1 MKKHSLLLLLLI
13 FSSVASTTIYEAIGD
28 SKLEY
33 VILFDEYHGQY
44 FNRTLMYTALSALD
58 NLLPDILED
67 EIKIDLIFNN
77 NSRFNSTNLQGVD
90 LLIFTNPGF
99 ETEDRLS
106 YSEIEAI
113 LDYVEL
119 GGSLFLLGNPL
130 TQNEN
135 ITGHPASINELLAG
149 RENKL
154 SSARLRTGSDLS
166 SPDLVVDDFSNSY
179 GNESYVSLDFYNTTH
194 SISESSEIIN
204 PVVIAISEQE
214 IQVNTTTL
222 YTSSI
227 SLGNEN
233 LQYSIGRTAITSYSI
248 NEEYDIFRDS
258 INGFLTWLFAKGI
271 GSSRVILSGSSIMF
285 SDLEISDNQKWID
298 QTDNSILWKNIILW
312 LLKYT
317 PHSARA
323 PPPVWVFSYY
333 ALIIVSLSIVIFS
346 SAFIIYK
353 YKQTRKTSIKIK

>member
-1 MKKHSLLLLLLI
+1 MKKYSLLLLLLI
-13 FSSVASTTIYEAIGD
+13 FSSVASSTIYQTIGD

-44 FNRTLMYTALSALD
+44 FNRTLMYTALSAFN
-58 NLLPDILED
+58 NLLPDTLED

-77 NSRFNSTNLQGVD
+77 DSRFNSTNLQGVD

-99 ETEDRLS
+99 ETENKLS

-130 TQNEN
+130 TQDEN
-135 ITGHPASINELLAG
+135 ITGHPSSINDLLAG

-166 SPDLVVDDFSNSY
+166 DSDLVVDDFSNTY
-179 GNESYVSLDFYNTTH
+179 GNESFVILDFYNATH
-194 SISESSEIIN
+194 SISEAVIN
-204 PVVIAISEQE
+204 PVVLAISEQE
-214 IQVNTTTL
+214 TQINITTL

-227 SLGNEN
+227 SLGNEI
-233 LQYSIGRTAITSYSI
+233 LQYSIGRTAITSYSV
-248 NEEYDIFRDS
+248 NENYDIFRDS

-271 GSSRVILSGSSIMF
+271 GSSRMIVSGSSIMF
-285 SDLEISDNQKWID
+285 SDLEISEDQKWID
-298 QTDNSILWKNIILW
+298 QTDNLALWKNIILW

-317 PHSARA
+317 PHPARD

-333 ALIIVSLSIVIFS
+333 ALIIASLSIVIFS

-353 YKQTRKTSIKIK
+353 YKQTRKMSIKIK

>member
-1 MKKHSLLLLLLI
+1 MKKYSLVILLLI
-13 FSSVASTTIYEAIGD
+13 FGSVASSNFYQAIGD
-28 SKLEY
+28 AEHEY

-44 FNRTLMYTALSALD
+44 FNRTLMYTALSALN

-67 EIKIDLIFNN
+67 EIRIDLIFNN
-77 NSRFNSTNLQGVD
+77 DSRFNSTNLQGVD
-90 LLIFTNPGF
+90 LLIFTNPGS
-99 ETEDRLS
+99 ETKDKLIYTEL
-106 YSEIEAI
+106 EAV

-130 TQNEN
+130 AQDEN
-135 ITGHPASINELLAG
+135 ITGHPVSINDLLAA
-149 RENKL
+149 RENTL

-166 SPDLVVDDFSNSY
+166 NSDLVIDDFSNTY
-179 GNESYVSLDFYNTTH
+179 GNESYVCLDFYNATH
-194 SISESSEIIN
+194 SITEPTERIN
-204 PVVIAISEQE
+204 PIVLAISEQE
-214 IQVNTTTL
+214 IQINTTTL

-233 LQYSIGRTAITSYSI
+233 LQYSIGRTAITSYSV

-258 INGFLTWLFAKGI
+258 INGFLTWLLAKGV
-271 GSSRVILSGSSIMF
+271 GSSRMILSGSTIMF
-285 SDLEISDNQKWID
+285 SDLEISDNQKWIN
-298 QTDNSILWKNIILW
+298 QTDNLDLWKNIILW

-317 PHSARA
+317 PHPARA

-333 ALIIVSLSIVIFS
+333 ALIIASLSIVVFS

>member
-1 MKKHSLLLLLLI
+1 MKKYSIVILLLI
-13 FSSVASTTIYEAIGD
+13 FSSIASSYFYQAIGD
-28 SKLEY
+28 SEHEY

-44 FNRTLMYTALSALD
+44 FNRTLMYTALSALN
-58 NLLPDILED
+58 NLLSDALED

-90 LLIFTNPGF
+90 LLIFTNPGS
-99 ETEDRLS
+99 ETKDKLIYTEL
-106 YSEIEAI
+106 EAV

-119 GGSLFLLGNPL
+119 GGSLLLLGNPL
-130 TQNEN
+130 TQDEN
-135 ITGHPASINELLAG
+135 ITGHPVPINDLLAA
-149 RENKL
+149 REDTL

-166 SPDLVVDDFSNSY
+166 NSDLLIDDFSNVY
-179 GNESYVSLDFYNTTH
+179 GNESYISLDFYNTTH
-194 SISESSEIIN
+194 SITESTELIN
-204 PVVIAISEQE
+204 PVVLTISEQE
-214 IQVNTTTL
+214 IQINATTL

-233 LQYSIGRTAITSYSI
+233 LQYSIGRTAITSYSV

-258 INGFLTWLFAKGI
+258 INGFLTWLFAKGV
-271 GSSRVILSGSSIMF
+271 GSSRMILSGSTIMF
-285 SDLEISDNQKWID
+285 SDYEISENQKWIN
-298 QTDNSILWKNIILW
+298 QTDNLDLWKNIILW

-317 PHSARA
+317 PHPARA

-333 ALIIVSLSIVIFS
+333 ALIIASLSVVIFS

-353 YKQTRKTSIKIK
+353 YKQTRKTSIKLK